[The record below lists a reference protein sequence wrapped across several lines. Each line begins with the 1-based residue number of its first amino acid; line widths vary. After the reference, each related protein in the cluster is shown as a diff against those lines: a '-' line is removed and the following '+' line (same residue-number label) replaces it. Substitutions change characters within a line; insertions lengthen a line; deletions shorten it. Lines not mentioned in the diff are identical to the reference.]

1 MPIRKIYASA
11 ELGFDLRL
19 MHARLRY
26 LKQRAA
32 QRRKL
37 MGMTRKKILFVAE
50 AVTLA
55 HVGRL
60 LALAHTLE
68 RQRYDVHFACAPGY
82 DMFFKGSD
90 VSIWNVNSISSAQF
104 LAALAKGKP
113 VYDADTLAQYVLDD
127 LRLLQA
133 VRPDVVI
140 GDFRLSLS
148 VSARVERLP
157 YVGVINAYWSPY
169 VAQRY
174 RVPAIPL
181 SRMLPIALA
190 DGLFNLARPLAFA
203 LHSMPLNR
211 VRRAYQMPSLGH
223 DLRRIYTD
231 ADHVLYADIPEMFP
245 ARDLPVTHSYLGPVL
260 WSPPTELPAWW
271 DALPRARDIVY
282 VTLGSSGQGAL
293 LPKVL
298 HALSPLPVTVI
309 AATAGTVNPGLLPDN
324 AHVASYLPGE
334 LAAQRARLVI
344 CNGGSPTSQQALA
357 AGVPVL
363 GIAGNLDQYLN
374 MDGVLRSGAGALVRS
389 DRLSEETL
397 RSTAL
402 HLLTQPDAR
411 IAASRVA
418 QQFKH
423 YDAGAR
429 LSGVL
434 AQILTR

>member
-1 MPIRKIYASA
+1 M
-11 ELGFDLRL
+11 D
-19 MHARLRY
+19 
-26 LKQRAA
+26 
-32 QRRKL
+32 
-37 MGMTRKKILFVAE
+37 RKKILFVAE

-55 HVGRL
+55 HVGRP
-60 LALAHTLE
+60 LALAQMLD

-82 DMFFKGSD
+82 ERFFKGS
-90 VSIWNVNSISSAQF
+90 NVHHWTLNSISSAQF

-113 VYDADTLAQYVLDD
+113 VYDAATLAQYVLDD

-133 VRPDVVI
+133 VRPAVVI

-148 VSARVERLP
+148 VSARLAQVP
-157 YVGVINAYWSPY
+157 YVALINAYWSPY

-174 RVPAIPL
+174 RVPAMAL
-181 SRMLPIALA
+181 SRLLPITLA
-190 DGLFNLARPLAFA
+190 DTLFNLVRPAAFA

-211 VRRAYQMPSLGH
+211 VRRAYQLPSLGH

-231 ADHVLYADIPEMFP
+231 ADYVLYADIPEMFP
-245 ARDLPVTHSYLGPVL
+245 AQDLPVTHSYLGPVM
-260 WSPPTELPAWW
+260 WSPPTELPSWW
-271 DALPRARDIVY
+271 DALPRTRDMVY

-293 LPKVL
+293 LPRVL
-298 HALSPLPVTVI
+298 QALAPLPLTVI
-309 AATAGTVNPGLLPDN
+309 AATAGNIDPGLLPDN
-324 AHVASYLPGE
+324 THVANYLPGE

-374 MDGVLRSGAGALVRS
+374 MDGVLRTGAGTLLRS
-389 DRLSEETL
+389 DRLSGQQVSDAAL
-397 RSTAL
+397 R
-402 HLLTQPDAR
+402 LLEAPAARDAAR
-411 IAASRVA
+411 RVA
-418 QQFKH
+418 QQFQR

-434 AQILTR
+434 AQILWR